1 MRAAG
6 EERGA
11 QVAAGVADQE
21 GGFGG
26 GQGAGGDDQVA
37 FVFARFRVEDY
48 YGVAAGWWEERG

>member
-37 FVFARFRVEDY
+37 FVFARFGVEDY
-48 YGVAAGWWEERG
+48 